1 MMYIKVF
8 CAAIFFAISTCANA
22 IIVDGN
28 FNAWIYSDGSDE
40 GFWSKNLR
48 GSKVTGQFWY
58 DTELAPAGYLYP
70 SHTTSYSSA
79 TNSWLHLTYLIDG
92 KTISIT
98 ESVGSNTNITQTAES
113 VYINASTN
121 FFSIY
126 DEVVERND
134 LGDFVERVGYFWFT
148 ASSDIILHDNLE
160 QSFSW
165 VADGSDLYHNNVELI
180 IYGRSNGQEF
190 AALLSMYL
198 TNVTLAPRSEVIVPA
213 PSSFPLLMM
222 SLLLLVLCRRTSR

>member
-98 ESVGSNTNITQTAES
+98 ESVGTEM
-113 VYINASTN
+113 VG
-121 FFSIY
+121 
-126 DEVVERND
+126 DRRKND
-134 LGDFVERVGYFWFT
+134 AGRLK
-148 ASSDIILHDNLE
+148 DN
-160 QSFSW
+160 
-165 VADGSDLYHNNVELI
+165 
-180 IYGRSNGQEF
+180 
-190 AALLSMYL
+190 
-198 TNVTLAPRSEVIVPA
+198 PR
-213 PSSFPLLMM
+213 
-222 SLLLLVLCRRTSR
+222 